1 MIKYPRLI
9 IIGER
14 TNIIELI
21 KNNICCKNKFF
32 LELTSKKDIINPTK
46 VTIIPVKKLRIK
58 EFLKASKKYFF
69 KK

>member
-1 MIKYPRLI
+1 M
-9 IIGER
+9 IGEI

-21 KNNICCKNKFF
+21 KNNICCKNILF
-32 LELTSKKDIINPTK
+32 LEFTNKIDIISPKK
-46 VTIIPVKKLRIK
+46 VTIIAVKKLKIT